1 MLLYKEMIQ
10 HPGKTDVGEIRDRIL
25 DKGIV
30 LDASARLSRID
41 LTMASRVV
49 VTDSS
54 DHGAP
59 AASAAGA
66 GERPALRIV
75 QKAFDA
81 WNDRDVERYTA
92 FLDEGYVGETHH
104 TASTLSG
111 PEDARRAM
119 KSCLDTLPDLRFTID
134 SALTVGDD
142 VLVSW
147 RALPSQVPGCTVTR
161 LRGRKIAHTW
171 TYWDAPNGLQPMA
184 PALR

>member
-1 MLLYKEMIQ
+1 MIQ

-49 VTDSS
+49 VRDSS

-104 TASTLSG
+104 TPSALRG

-119 KSCLDTLPDLRFTID
+119 KSCLDTLPDLRFTIE

-147 RALPSQVPGCTVTR
+147 RALPSQVPGCTLTR
-161 LRGRKIAHTW
+161 LQGRKIAHTW
-171 TYWDAPNGLQPMA
+171 TYWDAPNGLQPRA

>member
-1 MLLYKEMIQ
+1 MIQ

-30 LDASARLSRID
+30 LDASARLSRIE
-41 LTMASRVV
+41 LTIESRVV
-49 VTDSS
+49 VSDSS
-54 DHGAP
+54 DRAP

-81 WNDRDVERYTA
+81 WNDHDVERYTA
-92 FLDEGYVGETHH
+92 LLDEGYVGETHH
-104 TASTLSG
+104 TASVLRG

-119 KSCLDTLPDLRFTID
+119 KSCLDTLPDLRFTIE

-147 RALPSQVPGCTVTR
+147 RALPWQVPGCTVTR

-171 TYWDAPNGLQPMA
+171 TYWDAPNGLQPNA
-184 PALR
+184 PAPR

>member
-1 MLLYKEMIQ
+1 VLLYRGMIQ

-25 DKGIV
+25 DNGIV

-41 LTMASRVV
+41 LTIASRVV
-49 VTDSS
+49 VRESS
-54 DHGAP
+54 DRGAP
-59 AASAAGA
+59 STSAAGA
-66 GERPALRIV
+66 GDRPALRIV

-81 WNDRDVERYTA
+81 WNDHDVERYTA
-92 FLDEGYVGETHH
+92 LLDEGYVGETHR
-104 TASTLSG
+104 TASALRG

-119 KSCLDTLPDLRFTID
+119 KSCLDTLPDLRFTIE

-171 TYWDAPNGLQPMA
+171 TYWDAPNGLQPKA